1 MAEEDSDE
9 APLVSAGDLALRMKP
24 KILRQEITSSTILK
38 LTELRPFGRG
48 NPAPRVLIRDMTVI
62 HAVPFGKSSDHLK
75 LKLKDPDEHSPLE
88 AIWWGQ
94 AERCDSLRGRLVNI
108 VGKLEI
114 DDYSRRPSLV
124 VDDLAWEQG
133 V

>member
-1 MAEEDSDE
+1 M
-9 APLVSAGDLALRMKP
+9 R
-24 KILRQEITSSTILK
+24 REITNSAIMQ

-48 NPAPRVLIRDMTVI
+48 NPAPRVLLRDMTII
-62 HAVPFGKSSDHLK
+62 HAVPFGKTSDHLK
-75 LKLKDPDEHSPLE
+75 LKLKDEAGVAPPLE

-94 AERCDSLRGRLVNI
+94 AERCDALRSRQVNV

-114 DDYSRRPSLV
+114 DDYSRRPCLV
-124 VDDLAWEQG
+124 VDDLACEGG